1 MFIAELFNGAPKAPN
16 EQPESHIDESAQ
28 PKLVVLYPGR
38 FQPFHLGHCDVFNTL
53 SAKFGRDNVYISTSN
68 KTEAGRSP
76 FSFADKMIFMIAAG
90 IPVDRILE
98 VKSPYKL
105 PEQFDAENTIL
116 IDVVGAPD
124 ADRLRPGTYKKDGQ
138 PGYYQKFESID
149 KCETA
154 DKHGYVL
161 IAAERKK
168 TVTIAGKTYDAS
180 HGTEVRKLWNSIRNK
195 PQQRAEFV
203 TQMFGSPDPEI
214 ARLLDKIDLNED
226 SNMLVAV
233 DSTSPIHGGINE
245 SQEDDLFAPPRIE
258 PKDEHEAIAMWK
270 RLYPKSKRISHRDKL
285 VPESTLFDL
294 LGIHPEPLRLFH
306 FSQSNWMARA
316 DWGTD
321 GYKNANGTISVLD
334 HYETGYGEY
343 YYIGA
348 RDTAT
353 LKAALQILYDN
364 DAIETPEQRRERIA
378 AQAQSRL
385 TTASS
390 KGIKLGSRI
399 RWGNQ
404 VGEVVGFTKG
414 GKVNIKLMWH
424 DGNPYIASH
433 SAATIKKSDVINEED
448 KFAPSNRVADNIKR
462 SKHPF
467 ADLGVDFDDYEQ
479 VIDLIDHCAIVVN
492 TNPADSN
499 EMAEIFMWT
508 LGQKYGG
515 AQVCDLIEGVIQG
528 YRSINDNE
536 TIALLHRALEKDWLQ
551 TGEKPFKAV
560 NNLIVVLG
568 KALYAVEDA
577 SGEQSLKPWGRDHDI
592 NEDDLF
598 ADSKTDKVSKALLG
612 YAAELKSDYEAADSS
627 WEDHWSQK
635 RVIDKIDYAKR
646 LAEKFRGPNGMIRA
660 LNIIAVNLNDRDA
673 PMFKREAIWEADD
686 YIQDKIGFGWAELFQ
701 TYEDELDESEVA

>member
-16 EQPESHIDESAQ
+16 EQPESGIDESSQ

-38 FQPFHLGHCDVFNTL
+38 FQPFHLGHGDVFNTL
-53 SAKFGRDNVYISTSN
+53 SAKFGRNNVYISTSN

-138 PGYYQKFESID
+138 PGYYQKFESLD

-154 DKHGYVL
+154 DKHGYV
-161 IAAERKK
+161 IVAAERKK

-180 HGTEVRKLWNSIRNK
+180 HGTEVRKLWNSIRNR

-226 SNMLVAV
+226 SNMPVAV

-245 SQEDDLFAPPRIE
+245 SDEFA
-258 PKDEHEAIAMWK
+258 
-270 RLYPKSKRISHRDKL
+270 S
-285 VPESTLFDL
+285 
-294 LGIHPEPLRLFH
+294 
-306 FSQSNWMARA
+306 
-316 DWGTD
+316 
-321 GYKNANGTISVLD
+321 
-334 HYETGYGEY
+334 
-343 YYIGA
+343 
-348 RDTAT
+348 
-353 LKAALQILYDN
+353 
-364 DAIETPEQRRERIA
+364 
-378 AQAQSRL
+378 
-385 TTASS
+385 
-390 KGIKLGSRI
+390 
-399 RWGNQ
+399 
-404 VGEVVGFTKG
+404 
-414 GKVNIKLMWH
+414 
-424 DGNPYIASH
+424 
-433 SAATIKKSDVINEED
+433 
-448 KFAPSNRVADNIKR
+448 SNRVADNIKR

-479 VIDLIDHCAIVVN
+479 VIDLIDHCAVVVN
-492 TNPADSN
+492 TDPADSN

-515 AQVCDLIEGVIQG
+515 AQVYDVIEGIIQG
-528 YRSINDNE
+528 YRSINDDE
-536 TIALLHRALEKDWLQ
+536 TVALLHRALEKDWMQ

-577 SGEQSLKPWGRDHDI
+577 SGEQSLKPWGRELDE
-592 NEDDLF
+592 NDDNLF
-598 ADSKTDKVSKALLG
+598 ADSKTEKVAKALLG
-612 YAAELKSDYEAADSS
+612 YAAELKSDYEAADPS

>member
-16 EQPESHIDESAQ
+16 EQPESGIDESSQ

-38 FQPFHLGHCDVFNTL
+38 FQPFHLGHGDVFNTL
-53 SAKFGRDNVYISTSN
+53 SAKFGRNNVYISTSN

-138 PGYYQKFESID
+138 PGYYQKFESLD

-161 IAAERKK
+161 IASERKK

-180 HGTEVRKLWNSIRNK
+180 HGTEVRKLWNSIRNR

-226 SNMLVAV
+226 SNMPVAV

-245 SQEDDLFAPPRIE
+245 S
-258 PKDEHEAIAMWK
+258 DE
-270 RLYPKSKRISHRDKL
+270 
-285 VPESTLFDL
+285 
-294 LGIHPEPLRLFH
+294 
-306 FSQSNWMARA
+306 
-316 DWGTD
+316 
-321 GYKNANGTISVLD
+321 
-334 HYETGYGEY
+334 
-343 YYIGA
+343 
-348 RDTAT
+348 
-353 LKAALQILYDN
+353 
-364 DAIETPEQRRERIA
+364 
-378 AQAQSRL
+378 
-385 TTASS
+385 
-390 KGIKLGSRI
+390 
-399 RWGNQ
+399 
-404 VGEVVGFTKG
+404 
-414 GKVNIKLMWH
+414 
-424 DGNPYIASH
+424 
-433 SAATIKKSDVINEED
+433 
-448 KFAPSNRVADNIKR
+448 FAPSNRVADNIKR

-467 ADLGVDFDDYEQ
+467 ADLGVDFDEYEQ
-479 VIDLIDHCAIVVN
+479 LIDILDHTSTMVTVR
-492 TNPADSN
+492 DYDLE
-499 EMAEIFMWT
+499 EMAELFMNT
-508 LGQKYGG
+508 LGQHYGG
-515 AQVCDLIEGVIQG
+515 AQVYDVIEDIIPGRV
-528 YRSINDNE
+528 SINDPR
-536 TIALLHRALEKDWLQ
+536 TVAKLHRALENDCVINS
-551 TGEKPFKAV
+551 EKPYKTVEHLNYA
-560 NNLIVVLG
+560 LG
-568 KALYAVEDA
+568 KALHAVEDA
-577 SGEQSLKPWGRDHDI
+577 SGQGENVNIEMDEND
-592 NEDDLF
+592 DDLF
-598 ADSKTDKVSKALLG
+598 ADPKTEKVAKALLG
-612 YAAELKSDYEAADSS
+612 YAAELKSDYEAADPS

-660 LNIIAVNLNDRDA
+660 LNIIAANLNDRDA

-701 TYEDELDESEVA
+701 TYEDELDESEPA